1 MSAEACAWQARY
13 TIVGCSLGALVHIH
27 LVGAEVL
34 SELNIQAVAANDSK
48 WRDSRGGSDTGV
60 AELLQNTARCSAR
73 AGGGWQRLT
82 LACCCAVATNRAGSV
97 HAWSRGTACQQFGGK
112 ERLHVGHARRESGRP
127 LAGKPSSAWAQASV
141 GRPGCQVDRRKNENK
156 SKTSLFLF
164 HKHINGLKLG
174 K

>member
-82 LACCCAVATNRAGSV
+82 LAGCRAVATNRAGSV
-97 HAWSRGTACQQFGGK
+97 HTLGVEELHASNLGEKSAYMRGTQDVRVGG
-112 ERLHVGHARRESGRP
+112 RWRVSRAARGP
-127 LAGKPSSAWAQASV
+127 K
-141 GRPGCQVDRRKNENK
+141 RR
-156 SKTSLFLF
+156 
-164 HKHINGLKLG
+164 
-174 K
+174 